1 MVDFSNLT
9 LTCLSV
15 RKLLTNWS
23 SGRGQ
28 PCLVMCLSRHL
39 TRSASKAPCM
49 SIVAIM
55 TSRPIAIAASASCV
69 KEATRSIAD
78 LLGRAPLCWG
88 LRMPFDRAV
97 QAICLTTIHSRPFE
111 MQESS
116 AMGRQEQADNL
127 SFFLTLGSIAT
138 SASFQDRG
146 KWLSAKQR
154 LKSPWIVCLTWPQ
167 HDLRSLTV
175 T

>member
-28 PCLVMCLSRHL
+28 PCLVMHLSRCL
-39 TRSASKAPCM
+39 TRSMSKVPCT
-49 SIVAIM
+49 SIITIV
-55 TSRPIAIAASASCV
+55 TSRPIAIAASALCV

-97 QAICLTTIHSRPFE
+97 QAIHLAMIHSRPFE

-116 AMGRQEQADNL
+116 AMGHQEWADDL
-127 SFFLTLGSIAT
+127 SFFPTLGSIAI
-138 SASFQDRG
+138 SAR
-146 KWLSAKQR
+146 
-154 LKSPWIVCLTWPQ
+154 
-167 HDLRSLTV
+167 
-175 T
+175 